1 MEPRAM
7 WGQVTGMGVYLFRS
21 YWMSY
26 ESFKKYNV
34 GDIQECL
41 LLADTRKKYWTIRL
55 GDEITPRILQ
65 DCLGITL
72 STEERMYYVTD
83 AANNCI
89 ARLCPE
95 WVWLGT
101 TLTDVEEKFR

>member
-26 ESFKKYNV
+26 EYFKERNV

-41 LLADTRKKYWTIRL
+41 LLADTQKKYWTIRL
-55 GDEITPRILQ
+55 GDGLTPRTLE
-65 DCLGITL
+65 DCLGKLL
-72 STEERMYYVTD
+72 STGEHMYFVTD
-83 AANNCI
+83 AANNRI

-95 WVWLGT
+95 WIWLGT
-101 TLTDVEEKFR
+101 SLREVEEKFR